1 MLRFALC
8 AAILCLPLGCM
19 TMPVDDDG
27 DETSRL
33 APPGPF
39 VPPARPHGP
48 CKGQECNGR
57 VPFGA
62 GCLEDAE
69 EITARDLPA
78 RKYGRLSASAG
89 ELALVHSPS
98 CGAYWARVSRED
110 RGYSI
115 AWVETEGGAG
125 EVESTTDRR
134 GAAWDS
140 LMFDASSAP
149 LRACV
154 QALPCKKACDT
165 QYATTYCTDYR

>member
-8 AAILCLPLGCM
+8 AAFLCLPLGCM

-27 DETSRL
+27 DETARQVP
-33 APPGPF
+33 ARPF

-48 CKGQECNGR
+48 CEGQDCTGR

-69 EITARDLPA
+69 EVTSRDFPA
-78 RKYGRLSASAG
+78 RNYGGLRASAG
-89 ELALVHSPS
+89 KIALVHSPS
-98 CGAYWARVSRED
+98 CGAYWARVSRAD
-110 RGYSI
+110 GGYSI
-115 AWVETEGGAG
+115 AWVEIEDGAG

-134 GAAWDS
+134 GKTWAS
-140 LMFDASSAP
+140 LMFGAPSEP

-165 QYATTYCTDYR
+165 RYATTYCTDYR